1 MDIVKCYWKG
11 SEDVTPETKMVSL
24 EEFLEMDKVED
35 RLEYFNGEV
44 IYLPSPSVDHQR
56 ILLNIAAEFRNYF
69 RSKSCEVFISPLDVW
84 LTNKEKT
91 AKVKV
96 QPDLIVICDKTGL
109 MENAYEG
116 VPVLVIEIISTSNQ
130 THDRIRKYSTYMEFG
145 IKEYW
150 MVNPKLKTIEVY
162 IFEEDEYKQVAIYKG
177 SDCAASQIF
186 DGLDILLEEVFSK
199 EQD

>member
-1 MDIVKCYWKG
+1 
-11 SEDVTPETKMVSL
+11 VTPETKMVSL

-56 ILLNIAAEFRNYF
+56 VLLNMGAELRDYF
-69 RSKSCEVFISPLDVW
+69 KGKPCEAFISPLDLW
-84 LTNKEKT
+84 LINKEK
-91 AKVKV
+91 ALNVKV
-96 QPDLIVICDKTGL
+96 QPDLMVICDKAGL
-109 MENAYEG
+109 RENSYYGAPALIVE
-116 VPVLVIEIISTSNQ
+116 VISSSNEN
-130 THDRIRKYSTYMEFG
+130 HDRVKKYITYMEFG

-150 MVNPKLKTIEVY
+150 IINPKLKTVEVY
-162 IFEEDEYKQVAIYKG
+162 TLEKDEYKQVAIYKG

-186 DGLDILLEEVFSK
+186 DGLAICLEEVFSK

>member
-11 SEDVTPETKMVSL
+11 SEDVTPETKIVSL
-24 EEFLEMDKVED
+24 EEFLEMDKGED

-84 LTNKEKT
+84 LTNKDKT
-91 AKVKV
+91 DIVKV
-96 QPDLIVICDKTGL
+96 QPDLMVVCDKTGL
-109 MENAYEG
+109 MENVYEG
-116 VPVLVIEIISTSNQ
+116 VPALIIEIISTSNQ
-130 THDRIRKYSTYMEFG
+130 THDRIRKYITYMEFG

-150 MVNPKLKTIEVY
+150 MINPKLKTIEVY
-162 IFEEDEYKQVAIYKG
+162 IFEEDEYKQAAIYKG
-177 SDCAASQIF
+177 DDCAVSQTF
-186 DGLDILLEEVFSK
+186 SGLKVHLEEVFTN
-199 EQD
+199 E